1 MCLPIPCILIIP
13 QNRIAN
19 ILTSPCA
26 LRRAAFTNKQSCML
40 PKLPSFRLR
49 PRFVKSFCQYVVNEG
64 MLLII
69 CPQRGIWSN
78 RRKCK
83 RSSPSYSPLHPRD
96 GSFLFLAGS
105 CPCWGSSRTFFSHEY
120 ESSPRDARQS
130 ARERSYGSTK
140 LHLSRA
146 KYAIKSERGYP
157 R

>member
-1 MCLPIPCILIIP
+1 MCLPISCILIIP

-26 LRRAAFTNKQSCML
+26 LRRAVFTNKQSCML
-40 PKLPSFRLR
+40 PKLSSFRLQ
-49 PRFVKSFCQYVVNEG
+49 PRFVKSYCQYVVNEG
-64 MLLII
+64 MLLL

-105 CPCWGSSRTFFSHEY
+105 CPCWGSSCTGRRNVICHVQNMQSKTNERTLVSDLNEQR
-120 ESSPRDARQS
+120 SSS
-130 ARERSYGSTK
+130 SY
-140 LHLSRA
+140 LLWV
-146 KYAIKSERGYP
+146 
-157 R
+157 